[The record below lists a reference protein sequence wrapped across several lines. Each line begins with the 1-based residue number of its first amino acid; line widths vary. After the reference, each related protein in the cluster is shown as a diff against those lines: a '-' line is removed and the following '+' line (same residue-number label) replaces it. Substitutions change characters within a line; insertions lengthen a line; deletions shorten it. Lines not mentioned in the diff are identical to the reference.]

1 MTIPIDP
8 TEGGGYDGPQGD
20 PTTGGGQGATGY
32 NPAWAEALD
41 GIPEQYHE
49 KLASVYKKWDSNVD
63 NRFKE
68 VHSKYG
74 AWDPIINT
82 VQDPNQVQW
91 AMNMLNALEQNPR
104 EVYDRIGEYFRFNGL
119 PDPRANEQGQQNQ
132 QQQEDDPYKD
142 RFASLER
149 QNQLL
154 TDYLVQQRQASEQSE
169 ADKWLDGELTA
180 AKKKHGDFDEDYVVA
195 LMHQRQMS
203 ADEAVTQFK
212 SLQSKWGA
220 PQPAPLIMGPGG
232 GIPNL
237 NQDVRKMKDRDV
249 SSMVA
254 QMLDQ
259 TFKQAQ

>member
-1 MTIPIDP
+1 MTDPIDP
-8 TEGGGYDGPQGD
+8 TEGGGYGGE
-20 PTTGGGQGATGY
+20 GGGQGATGY

-41 GIPEQYHE
+41 GIPPEYHE
-49 KLASVYKKWDSNVD
+49 KLTSVYKKWDDNVD

-74 AWDPIINT
+74 AWDPVINT
-82 VQDPNQVQW
+82 VGDPQQVQW

-104 EVYDRIGEYFRFNGL
+104 EVYDRIGEYFRFNGQ
-119 PDPRANEQGQQNQ
+119 PDPRADEQGRQNQ
-132 QQQEDDPYKD
+132 QVDDDPYKD

-154 TDYLVQQRQASEQSE
+154 TDYLVQQREAQQKAE
-169 ADKWLDGELTA
+169 ADQWLDSELTA
-180 AKKKHGDFDEDYVVA
+180 AKKKHGDFDTDYVLA
-195 LMHQRQMS
+195 LMQKGMS
-203 ADEAVTQFK
+203 ADEAAQQFK
-212 SLQSKWGA
+212 SLQTKWGA
-220 PQPAPLIMGPGG
+220 PAPAPLIMGPGG
-232 GIPNL
+232 GIPNM

-249 SSMVA
+249 SNLVA